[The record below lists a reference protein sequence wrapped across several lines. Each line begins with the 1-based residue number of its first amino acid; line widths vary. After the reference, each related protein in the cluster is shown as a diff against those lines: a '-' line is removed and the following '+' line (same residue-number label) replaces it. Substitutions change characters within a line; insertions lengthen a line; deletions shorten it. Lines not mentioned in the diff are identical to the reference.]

1 MPLSLVVVRGL
12 GARLMMLLTN
22 LPMHR
27 NRKVLWWAVP
37 AYLSRWRIEEAIRF
51 IKQSYDFEDIRVLSY
66 ERLRNMAVLI
76 NAVAFFATVV
86 LGTAG
91 RTSKTSCGPITP
103 HPENASAISHQPRPS
118 YINSGVALEM

>member
-1 MPLSLVVVRGL
+1 MAGGGAGPPRAADDAVDQPAHAPEPQGPVVGGVGLSQPLAHRGGHPL
-12 GARLMMLLTN
+12 
-22 LPMHR
+22 H
-27 NRKVLWWAVP
+27 
-37 AYLSRWRIEEAIRF
+37 
-51 IKQSYDFEDIRVLSY
+51 KQSYDFEDIRVLSY